1 MQKRKSNPAKK
12 KNWKSKWKQ
21 NRKCCARFV
30 HIVIYL
36 YLSHLPES
44 HHKSMSQ
51 ISFHIAD
58 HQTETMLYQ
67 FCMWI
72 WIFPVECKR
81 HCHYCAQQHLSDKC
95 HQIPR
100 QRYFLIR
107 KNQNIYWI
115 NSNLIHNYRN
125 YIKYSMLKIRRFSR
139 SLASYV
145 FCVCVCLFMVS
156 LNGVVCMRH
165 ARQQFARRFLIFS
178 VQTCW
183 WTWAILCVCCI
194 LFSLLILQ
202 DL

>member
-1 MQKRKSNPAKK
+1 
-12 KNWKSKWKQ
+12 
-21 NRKCCARFV
+21 
-30 HIVIYL
+30 
-36 YLSHLPES
+36 
-44 HHKSMSQ
+44 MSQ

-100 QRYFLIR
+100 QRYFVIR

-139 SLASYV
+139 SLVCVYVLSVCVSRYAWYKHWMVWYVCDTRVNSSHVAFWYFRCKHADEHEPFYLCMVDVV
-145 FCVCVCLFMVS
+145 FCF
-156 LNGVVCMRH
+156 
-165 ARQQFARRFLIFS
+165 RRSFCKIYRK
-178 VQTCW
+178 C
-183 WTWAILCVCCI
+183 
-194 LFSLLILQ
+194 
-202 DL
+202 